1 MNDQKV
7 KSPAMTD
14 LDLNKAAEF
23 AIDYAKQQGMD
34 QSEVSAHHGTGV
46 SVTARQQE
54 LETVEKHNDAQLVIS
69 VYKDHK
75 TGSASSADLSEA
87 GIRATVDAA
96 VSIARYTGA
105 DECLGLADEKGM
117 ATDFS
122 DLDLFHP
129 WDLAVSQLADVAL
142 ECEQA
147 ALSFDP
153 LISNSEGA
161 SVNSYSGISVYANS
175 YGFLSNTAGSQHSLS
190 CSVIGAKGDAMQRD
204 YWYDSNRNAAR
215 LQSAKS
221 IGQRAAERTVARLGA
236 RQIASCQATVMF
248 EPSMA
253 KSLISHLIGAIK
265 GGAIYKKA
273 SFMLDQVGETILP
286 DFVTIAENPHK
297 LGGSSSAR
305 HDSEGVATPDY
316 RAIVESGVLQSY
328 VLASYTARKLGLES
342 TANSGG
348 VRNLSVSNTGQ
359 TFEQLLAQMDTGLLV
374 TELIGSGIN
383 MVTGD
388 YSRGAAG
395 FWVENG
401 VIQYPVEEIT
411 IAGNLSDMY
420 RNIVAIGS
428 DYDVRGN
435 TECGSIVVENM
446 TIAGR

>member
-1 MNDQKV
+1 MQNE
-7 KSPAMTD
+7 AGN
-14 LDLNKAAEF
+14 DLNLSNAADI
-23 AIDYAKQQGMD
+23 AITYAKQQGMD
-34 QSEVSAHHGTGV
+34 QVEVSAHQGTGV

-54 LETVEKHNDAQLVIS
+54 LETVEKHNDAQLVVS

-96 VSIARYTGA
+96 MSIARYTGA
-105 DECLGLADEKGM
+105 DECLGLADAERMG
-117 ATDFS
+117 TDFS

-129 WDLAVSQLADVAL
+129 WDLNVAQLVDVAL

-147 ALSFDP
+147 ALTFDP

-175 YGFLSNTAGSQHSLS
+175 HGFTSNNAGSQHSVS
-190 CSVIGAKGDAMQRD
+190 CSVIGAKDDGMQRD
-204 YWYDSNRNAAR
+204 YWYDSSRNASK
-215 LQSAKS
+215 LQSAEE
-221 IGQRAAERTVARLGA
+221 IGQRAAQRTIARLGA
-236 RQIASCQATVMF
+236 RQIPSCEASVMF
-248 EPSMA
+248 DPSMS
-253 KSLISHLIGAIK
+253 KSLIGHLMGGIK

-273 SFMLDQVGETILP
+273 SFMLDKVGENILP
-286 DFVTIAENPHK
+286 GFVTIAENPHR
-297 LGGSSSAR
+297 LGGNSSAR
-305 HDSEGVATPDY
+305 HDGEGVATPEY
-316 RAIVESGVLQSY
+316 RAIVESGVLKSY
-328 VLASYTARKLGLES
+328 VLASYTARKLGMES

-348 VRNLSVSNTGQ
+348 VRNLTVSNTGQ
-359 TFEQLLAQMDTGLLV
+359 SVDDLLAQMNRGLLV

-401 VIQYPVEEIT
+401 EIQYPVEEIT
-411 IAGNLSDMY
+411 IAGNLTEIY
-420 RNIVAIGS
+420 RNIVAMGS

-435 TECGSIVVENM
+435 MECGSIVVENM
-446 TIAGR
+446 TIAGS